1 MNGWQTIRYGVRDRV
16 ATIELARPDKRNA
29 MNRAMFEE
37 LGAATEQAAGDHA
50 VRVVVVRGEGSSFCA
65 GIDLAQL
72 AELAG
77 IEASRLVEF
86 VDLAQ
91 RPLRTLATMPKPTI
105 AAVQGHAVGAG
116 FQLALAC
123 DLRILADDARFAM
136 LEVRYGLIPDLGGP
150 HRLADL
156 VGPARAKELIWTGRT
171 VAADEALSLGL
182 AERTVPVQELA
193 EAVDTLAADLL
204 RNSPTAVRL
213 GKALVDRAPLLDL
226 DEHLAEAGR
235 AQAEAIGGPDHAEAV
250 AAFVER
256 RDARFE

>member
-1 MNGWQTIRYGVRDRV
+1 MNGWQTIRYGVRDHV

-37 LGAATEQAAGDHA
+37 LGAATEQAAGDPA
-50 VRVVVVRGEGSSFCA
+50 VRVVVLTGEGSSFCA

-77 IEASRLVEF
+77 IETSLLGEF

-91 RPLRTLATMPKPTI
+91 RPFRTLAVIPKPTV
-105 AAVQGHAVGAG
+105 AAVQGHALGAG

-150 HRLADL
+150 HRLAAL

-182 AERTVPVQELA
+182 AERTVPAQELVA
-193 EAVDTLAADLL
+193 AVDTLAANLL
-204 RNSPTAVRL
+204 RHSPTAVRL
-213 GKALVDRAPLLDL
+213 GKALVERAPQLDF